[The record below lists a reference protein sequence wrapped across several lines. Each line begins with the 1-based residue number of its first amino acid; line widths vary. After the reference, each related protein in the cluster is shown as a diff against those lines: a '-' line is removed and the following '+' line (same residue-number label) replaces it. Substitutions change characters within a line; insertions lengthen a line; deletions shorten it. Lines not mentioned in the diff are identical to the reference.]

1 MSLGNIKIVNGDI
14 VAKRKEEFLTILE
27 FCKRTGKNR
36 TYFSK
41 LKRDPKYNNIWT
53 MPDKKKIKYLAA
65 CEFLGYP
72 LDKLAPETNESK
84 VAKLAYNKKRAT
96 KIVKET
102 IPIVK
107 QIKKKIKPEDLE
119 EFDPSTDAVSLL
131 DQIMLVIN
139 DSSSNVSWE
148 KLQNLEN
155 KAKILKIYFASQKE
169 KANFDKEMKQLI
181 NRPTLEK
188 IIGFTIAAIRTSLI
202 NLPNNYAV
210 SLEGLDNVQIKD
222 YVADDINRI
231 LSGLQNIEEKFDELI
246 DNLEV

>member
-1 MSLGNIKIVNGDI
+1 ME
-14 VAKRKEEFLTILE
+14 KRKEELLTIVE

-41 LKRDPKYNNIWT
+41 LKRDSKYNNIWT

-84 VAKLAYNKKRAT
+84 IAKLAYAKKRTT
-96 KIVKET
+96 KIVKKD
-102 IPIVK
+102 IPSVEVK
-107 QIKKKIKPEDLE
+107 KVKKKIKPEDLE
-119 EFDPSTDAVSLL
+119 DFDPTTDAISLL

-139 DSSSNVSWE
+139 DSTSDVSWE

-169 KANFDKEMKQLI
+169 KVNYDKEMKQLI

-210 SLEGLDNVQIKD
+210 SLEGLDKVQIKD

-231 LSGLQNIEEKFDELI
+231 LSGLQGIDEKFDELI

>member
-1 MSLGNIKIVNGDI
+1 
-14 VAKRKEEFLTILE
+14 
-27 FCKRTGKNR
+27 
-36 TYFSK
+36 
-41 LKRDPKYNNIWT
+41 
-53 MPDKKKIKYLAA
+53 
-65 CEFLGYP
+65 
-72 LDKLAPETNESK
+72 
-84 VAKLAYNKKRAT
+84 
-96 KIVKET
+96 
-102 IPIVK
+102 
-107 QIKKKIKPEDLE
+107 
-119 EFDPSTDAVSLL
+119 
-131 DQIMLVIN
+131 MLVIN
-139 DSSSNVSWE
+139 DSSSDVSWE

-210 SLEGLDNVQIKD
+210 SLEGLDKVQIKD

-231 LSGLQNIEEKFDELI
+231 LSGLQNIDEKFDELI